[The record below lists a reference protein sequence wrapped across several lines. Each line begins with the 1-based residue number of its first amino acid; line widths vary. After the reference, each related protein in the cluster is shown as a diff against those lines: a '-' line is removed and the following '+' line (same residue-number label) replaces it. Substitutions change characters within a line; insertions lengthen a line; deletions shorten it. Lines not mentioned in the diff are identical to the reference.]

1 VKSLGVFHRY
11 GRCNRASVLTI
22 ATNLL
27 PIFLLALS
35 VTAPQAAQRAEPEG
49 PRTRH
54 ADYQV
59 PAGTYLQI
67 ELRTNLSSNS
77 SAAGDPVDGRLR
89 LPLTSEGVEVVPAG
103 AKLLGTVREV
113 ESAGKKLRGR
123 LVFAFHLVE
132 HPETG
137 SLATIKSS
145 DLTFASPTPKK
156 GNVYPE
162 LKLEKG
168 HEVSVSLLAPLT
180 VRIPRAK

>member
-1 VKSLGVFHRY
+1 MPI
-11 GRCNRASVLTI
+11 I
-22 ATNLL
+22 ATGLL
-27 PIFLLALS
+27 PVLLLALS
-35 VTAPQAAQRAEPEG
+35 VTAPRSQRAELDG
-49 PRTRH
+49 SRTRH

-77 SAAGDPVDGRLR
+77 SSAGDPVDGRLL
-89 LPLTSEGVEVVPAG
+89 LPLTSEGMELVPAG
-103 AKLLGTVREV
+103 ATLLGSVREV
-113 ESAGKKLRGR
+113 EPAGKKQRGR
-123 LVFAFHLVE
+123 LVFTFHVVE

-137 SLATIKSS
+137 SLATIKGTV
-145 DLTFASPTPKK
+145 LTFASPAPKK

-168 HEVSVSLLAPLT
+168 QDLSISLLAPLT

>member
-1 VKSLGVFHRY
+1 MHGVP
-11 GRCNRASVLTI
+11 TI
-22 ATNLL
+22 ATGLL
-27 PIFLLALS
+27 PILLLGLS
-35 VTAPQAAQRAEPEG
+35 VSAPRPAQRAAAEG
-49 PRTRH
+49 SRTQH

-89 LPLTSEGVEVVPAG
+89 LPLTSEGMELVPAG
-103 AKLLGTVREV
+103 ATLLGSVREA
-113 ESAGKKLRGR
+113 EPAGKKLRGR
-123 LVFAFHLVE
+123 LVFTFHVLE

-137 SLATIKSS
+137 SLATIKGSV
-145 DLTFASPTPKK
+145 LTFASPAPKK

-162 LKLEKG
+162 LRLEKG
-168 HEVSVSLLAPLT
+168 LDVSVSLLAPLT